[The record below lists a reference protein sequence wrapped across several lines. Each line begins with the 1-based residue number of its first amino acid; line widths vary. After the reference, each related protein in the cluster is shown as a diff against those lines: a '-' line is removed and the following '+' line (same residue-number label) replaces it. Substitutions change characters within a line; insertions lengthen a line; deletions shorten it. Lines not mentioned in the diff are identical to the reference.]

1 MIYDMQALLT
11 ISQRNFLMK
20 EQIGNKIL
28 SNTKIYMGYEI
39 FEVILIIAVAILQV
53 VYLTRLL
60 QGGSIVWFA
69 TNYTFILVAKKKN
82 SS

>member
-20 EQIGNKIL
+20 EQIGNIL

-60 QGGSIVWFA
+60 QGGSIV
-69 TNYTFILVAKKKN
+69 
-82 SS
+82 